1 MTLKDMKIKTF
12 SLIEEYY
19 PEEAHLAEDEDVLNK
34 INGVINQIQMD
45 LMKYRKINATHTKTI
60 DSETAKTIIINTEI
74 TDIYQL
80 NKIVL
85 DPVVEYSMPDDNT
98 LVLPDDYEGTLTIY
112 YYKYPTMVEL
122 VVEEPET
129 TPEETTTTEET
140 TEETTETEENE
151 ETEET
156 TETTTEEETEPSTP
170 SYDETFV
177 FDLDDVLLEIMP
189 YGVAADL
196 LKMDMISNYGQ
207 YFYNRYLEMKNNIDS
222 RRTGGMIYIDG
233 GVDI

>member
-19 PEEAHLAEDEDVLNK
+19 PENAGLAEDEDVLNK
-34 INGVINQIQMD
+34 INGVVNQIQLD
-45 LMKYRKINATHTKTI
+45 LMKYRKINAVHTKEI
-60 DSETAKTIIINTEI
+60 NSETPKTIIINTEI
-74 TDIYQL
+74 DDIYQL

-85 DPVVEYSMPDDNT
+85 NPIVEYSMPDDNT
-98 LVLPDDYEGTLTIY
+98 LELPEDYEGTLKIY

-122 VVEEPET
+122 DPEEPE
-129 TPEETTTTEET
+129 P
-140 TEETTETEENE
+140 EENE
-151 ETEET
+151 S
-156 TETTTEEETEPSTP
+156 EEETPT
-170 SYDETFV
+170 YDETFT

-189 YGVAADL
+189 YGIAADL

-222 RRTGGMIYIDG
+222 RKSNGMIFIDG